1 MRTDCRVSLHM
12 LHPHPTAPC
21 PQPAAGRTQPTSAEP
36 AAAAAVARRRRLL
49 QGARARAGLPA
60 LPPEEPPEMAV
71 QALTAAPWAEQ
82 LAVLAGPDVRV
93 DPAARNRCWLALA
106 PKLALSITRAA
117 RRLANDPAL
126 EPADASQEA
135 FCVFCELLTRW
146 SGRGDLLSY
155 LIGGRRLE
163 RALTRALA
171 RAAGSPPRRRTVL
184 RLTSAA
190 GHAAPPQLT
199 EAEVRA
205 ALATLPPM
213 EQQALALAAAGYTA
227 PEIAARLGVSVR
239 TVQRLVHHARE
250 RLQS

>member
-1 MRTDCRVSLHM
+1 MGTDRVIANRTSRPAHA
-12 LHPHPTAPC
+12 APC
-21 PQPAAGRTQPTSAEP
+21 PQPAAGRTHPT
-36 AAAAAVARRRRLL
+36 AADLTASEAVARRRRLL

-60 LPPEEPPEMAV
+60 LPPEEPPEVAV

-126 EPADASQEA
+126 ELADASQEA
-135 FCVFCELLTRW
+135 FCVFCELLARW
-146 SGRGDLLSY
+146 SGQGDLLSY

-184 RLTSAA
+184 RLTSAS

-205 ALATLPPM
+205 ALATLPLM

-227 PEIAARLGVSVR
+227 PEIAARLGISVR

>member
-1 MRTDCRVSLHM
+1 MGTDHVIANRTPRPALA
-12 LHPHPTAPC
+12 APS
-21 PQPAAGRTQPTSAEP
+21 PQPAAGCTQPT
-36 AAAAAVARRRRLL
+36 AADPTASEAVARRRRLL

-60 LPPEEPPEMAV
+60 LPPEEPPEVAV
-71 QALTAAPWAEQ
+71 QALAAAPWAEQ
-82 LAVLAGPDVRV
+82 IAVLAGPDVRV
-93 DPAARNRCWLALA
+93 DPVARNRCWLALA

-146 SGRGDLLSY
+146 SGQGDLLSY

-163 RALTRALA
+163 RALARALA